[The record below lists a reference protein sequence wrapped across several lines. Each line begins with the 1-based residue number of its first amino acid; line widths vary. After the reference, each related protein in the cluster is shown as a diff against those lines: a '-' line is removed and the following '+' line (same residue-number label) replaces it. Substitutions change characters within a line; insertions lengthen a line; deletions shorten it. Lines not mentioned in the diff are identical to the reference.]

1 MRCKGTRS
9 VRCKANYRYFW
20 KGFPFCNR
28 LILKK
33 NDYICAIEF
42 YKKNMAKN
50 GDTRKLLLDIDIET
64 MEYINDYK
72 YAMLLSQGIVM
83 TNVDIFI
90 AAIQSLK
97 RETEKEGK
105 LKVVPRPE
113 HVRKMEVS
121 RREALQA
128 GKLRKRQNKE

>member
-1 MRCKGTRS
+1 MIIFVQLNSTR
-9 VRCKANYRYFW
+9 K
-20 KGFPFCNR
+20 
-28 LILKK
+28 I
-33 NDYICAIEF
+33 
-42 YKKNMAKN
+42 MAKN
-50 GDTRKLLLDIDIET
+50 EDTRKLLLDIDIET

-105 LKVVPRPE
+105 LKVAPRPE
-113 HVRKMEVS
+113 YVRKMEVT

-128 GKLRKRQNKE
+128 GKLRKKLNKE

>member
-1 MRCKGTRS
+1 
-9 VRCKANYRYFW
+9 
-20 KGFPFCNR
+20 
-28 LILKK
+28 
-33 NDYICAIEF
+33 
-42 YKKNMAKN
+42 MAKN

-97 RETEKEGK
+97 RETGK

-128 GKLRKRQNKE
+128 GKLRKKQNKE

>member
-1 MRCKGTRS
+1 
-9 VRCKANYRYFW
+9 
-20 KGFPFCNR
+20 
-28 LILKK
+28 
-33 NDYICAIEF
+33 
-42 YKKNMAKN
+42 MAKN

-97 RETEKEGK
+97 RET
-105 LKVVPRPE
+105 
-113 HVRKMEVS
+113 
-121 RREALQA
+121 
-128 GKLRKRQNKE
+128 

>member
-1 MRCKGTRS
+1 
-9 VRCKANYRYFW
+9 
-20 KGFPFCNR
+20 
-28 LILKK
+28 
-33 NDYICAIEF
+33 
-42 YKKNMAKN
+42 MAKN

-113 HVRKMEVS
+113 HVLKMEVS

>member
-1 MRCKGTRS
+1 
-9 VRCKANYRYFW
+9 
-20 KGFPFCNR
+20 
-28 LILKK
+28 
-33 NDYICAIEF
+33 
-42 YKKNMAKN
+42 MAKN

-64 MEYINDYK
+64 MEYK

-97 RETEKEGK
+97 RETEKEGT

-128 GKLRKRQNKE
+128 GKLRKKQNKE

>member
-1 MRCKGTRS
+1 
-9 VRCKANYRYFW
+9 
-20 KGFPFCNR
+20 
-28 LILKK
+28 
-33 NDYICAIEF
+33 
-42 YKKNMAKN
+42 MAKN

-113 HVRKMEVS
+113 PVRKMEVR
-121 RREALQA
+121 RREAWQA
-128 GKLRKRQNKE
+128 GKLRKKQNKE

>member
-1 MRCKGTRS
+1 
-9 VRCKANYRYFW
+9 
-20 KGFPFCNR
+20 
-28 LILKK
+28 
-33 NDYICAIEF
+33 
-42 YKKNMAKN
+42 MAKN

-105 LKVVPRPE
+105 LKGVPRPE

>member
-1 MRCKGTRS
+1 
-9 VRCKANYRYFW
+9 
-20 KGFPFCNR
+20 
-28 LILKK
+28 
-33 NDYICAIEF
+33 
-42 YKKNMAKN
+42 MAKN

-97 RETEKEGK
+97 RETEKEGT
-105 LKVVPRPE
+105 LKVVPRRS

-121 RREALQA
+121 RQRSIA
-128 GKLRKRQNKE
+128 GGQVTEENKIRSNTRRA

>member
-1 MRCKGTRS
+1 
-9 VRCKANYRYFW
+9 
-20 KGFPFCNR
+20 

-113 HVRKMEVS
+113 HVRKMEVC

>member
-1 MRCKGTRS
+1 
-9 VRCKANYRYFW
+9 
-20 KGFPFCNR
+20 
-28 LILKK
+28 
-33 NDYICAIEF
+33 
-42 YKKNMAKN
+42 MAKN

-105 LKVVPRPE
+105 LKFVPRPE

>member
-1 MRCKGTRS
+1 
-9 VRCKANYRYFW
+9 
-20 KGFPFCNR
+20 
-28 LILKK
+28 
-33 NDYICAIEF
+33 
-42 YKKNMAKN
+42 MAKN

-113 HVRKMEVS
+113 HVRKMEGS

>member
-1 MRCKGTRS
+1 MIIFVQLNSTRKTW
-9 VRCKANYRYFW
+9 R
-20 KGFPFCNR
+20 
-28 LILKK
+28 
-33 NDYICAIEF
+33 
-42 YKKNMAKN
+42 KN

>member
-1 MRCKGTRS
+1 
-9 VRCKANYRYFW
+9 
-20 KGFPFCNR
+20 
-28 LILKK
+28 
-33 NDYICAIEF
+33 
-42 YKKNMAKN
+42 MAKN

-97 RETEKEGK
+97 RETEKEGT

-128 GKLRKRQNKE
+128 GKLRKNCGLRFPLCQSDRRYVFFGADSG

>member
-20 KGFPFCNR
+20 EGLHFCNR

-97 RETEKEGK
+97 RETEKEGT

-128 GKLRKRQNKE
+128 GKLRKKQNKE

>member
-1 MRCKGTRS
+1 
-9 VRCKANYRYFW
+9 
-20 KGFPFCNR
+20 
-28 LILKK
+28 
-33 NDYICAIEF
+33 
-42 YKKNMAKN
+42 MAKN

-105 LKVVPRPE
+105 LKVVPRP

>member
-1 MRCKGTRS
+1 
-9 VRCKANYRYFW
+9 
-20 KGFPFCNR
+20 
-28 LILKK
+28 
-33 NDYICAIEF
+33 
-42 YKKNMAKN
+42 MAKN

-105 LKVVPRPE
+105 LNRE
-113 HVRKMEVS
+113 GAGEFVRSFGRYNVNAFPYCGLRFPLCQS
-121 RREALQA
+121 DRRYVFFGADS
-128 GKLRKRQNKE
+128 G

>member
-1 MRCKGTRS
+1 
-9 VRCKANYRYFW
+9 
-20 KGFPFCNR
+20 
-28 LILKK
+28 
-33 NDYICAIEF
+33 
-42 YKKNMAKN
+42 MAKN

-105 LKVVPRPE
+105 LKVVPWPE

-128 GKLRKRQNKE
+128 GKLRKKQNKE